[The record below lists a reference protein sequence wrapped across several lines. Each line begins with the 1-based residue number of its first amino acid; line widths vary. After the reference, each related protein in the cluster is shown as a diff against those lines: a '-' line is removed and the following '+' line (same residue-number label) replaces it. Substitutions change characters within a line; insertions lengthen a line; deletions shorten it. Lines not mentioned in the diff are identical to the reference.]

1 MKETTMTKTQKD
13 YDALADW
20 AENDM
25 TLPER
30 STTATR
36 GTAAAEMGRELLQR
50 SAGRP
55 SLSGDAQPGEHSP
68 KRQVTLPKD
77 ISESVDALAA
87 RVGRKPAEVM
97 REAITEYVQARAV

>member
-1 MKETTMTKTQKD
+1 MAKTQKD

-20 AENDM
+20 AENEM
-25 TLPER
+25 TLTER
-30 STTATR
+30 SSTATR
-36 GTAAAEMGRELLQR
+36 GPAAAELGRDLLQR

-55 SLSGDAQPGEHSP
+55 SLSGDARPGEHSP

-77 ISESVDALAA
+77 ISNGVDALAA
-87 RVGRKPAEVM
+87 REGRKAAEVM